1 MTFDYAQGNP
11 NWLPWTTIKYRTVNS
26 WGTCSEWTYLTS
38 SKYGGVGLKRSSR
51 ISRPTISSDYVVYLQ
66 EFDFDVV
73 HKDDPKLFSQVMSRD
88 NSTLWFNAVKEEI
101 NSWLKPIVLLIRKAL
116 IYYHETF
123 SSMSKNG
130 SFDIIMALTTHF
142 DIEVHQIDVK
152 ITLMNM
158 DLK

>member
-1 MTFDYAQGNP
+1 
-11 NWLPWTTIKYRTVNS
+11 
-26 WGTCSEWTYLTS
+26 
-38 SKYGGVGLKRSSR
+38 
-51 ISRPTISSDYVVYLQ
+51 
-66 EFDFDVV
+66 
-73 HKDDPKLFSQVMSRD
+73 MSRD

-123 SSMSKNG
+123 SSMSKND